1 MQWRTSQNNLGNTK
15 LTQNRSRLT
24 YHPFTILSVHLC
36 LHLSNII
43 QQTPQ
48 YIWFLYQSG
57 ALEVWGSQKDTVIG
71 GQTERE
77 WVIGDLSRIFLTSEL
92 ISDMELTG
100 LVCSCS
106 SPCTSLLPL
115 PSEIFEENSGENIG
129 EWRISRTHG
138 NRLCWYQ
145 SVFLRTA
152 LWWVPRCSRCSSCS
166 PQSSFPQ
173 SSPPPS
179 SWWTVSAPLQ
189 PLPG

>member
-1 MQWRTSQNNLGNTK
+1 MFTSMKYYLTDATIHLVFISEWSTRGLRFTK
-15 LTQNRSRLT
+15 RYCDRWAGRERMG
-24 YHPFTILSVHLC
+24 YWWDY
-36 LHLSNII
+36 SN
-43 QQTPQ
+43 
-48 YIWFLYQSG
+48 
-57 ALEVWGSQKDTVIG
+57 
-71 GQTERE
+71 
-77 WVIGDLSRIFLTSEL
+77 GDLSRIFLTSEL
-92 ISDMELTG
+92 ISDIEWTG